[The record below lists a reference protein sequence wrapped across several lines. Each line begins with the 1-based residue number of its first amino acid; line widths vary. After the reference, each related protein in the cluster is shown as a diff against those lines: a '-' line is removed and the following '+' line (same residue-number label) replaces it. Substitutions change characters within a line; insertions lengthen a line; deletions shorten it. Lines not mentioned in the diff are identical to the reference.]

1 MIKNKER
8 IRISKL
14 RKMLAFS
21 LVCLFFSLY
30 WVRMKYL
37 DEQFIEGQVETMQ
50 YEILDLDKQ
59 NKQLQHKIDSL
70 QNQSPVLEKTKD
82 KILINKKQVEK
93 TKDSTLPKTIEYN
106 PQGGSEMLDEPL
118 SDTLNR

>member
-37 DEQFIEGQVETMQ
+37 DEQFIEGQAETMQ

-59 NKQLQHKIDSL
+59 NKQLQHKFDSL
-70 QNQSPVLEKTKD
+70 QNLSPVLEKTKD

-93 TKDSTLPKTIEYN
+93 TKDSTLPKTIEYK

>member
-8 IRISKL
+8 ILISKL
-14 RKMLAFS
+14 RKMLVIS
-21 LVCLFFSLY
+21 LCCLFFSLY

-37 DEQFIEGQVETMQ
+37 DEQFIDGQVEIMH

-70 QNQSPVLEKTKD
+70 QIQRPILEKTKD

-93 TKDSTLPKTIEYN
+93 TKDSQLPKIIEN
-106 PQGGSEMLDEPL
+106 KPEGGSEMLDEPL